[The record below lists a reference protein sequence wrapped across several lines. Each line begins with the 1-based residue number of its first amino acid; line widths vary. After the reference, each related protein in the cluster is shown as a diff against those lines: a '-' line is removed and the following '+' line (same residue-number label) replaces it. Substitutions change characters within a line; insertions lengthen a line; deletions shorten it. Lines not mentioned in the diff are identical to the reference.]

1 MLTYDFCTA
10 LYDLLVEK
18 SIHSRFVW
26 NKGIIMCNIFEDEHG
41 ALPDNLED
49 KLKDAISEWVSDTL
63 PEIPPDKVTDL
74 VRDAF
79 NGTESGTV
87 KPIVFYRHFE
97 GARFVIDLNL
107 LREVER
113 DVLTRWKAKKFI
125 QAALQACPM
134 YEFLSIRDVIFL
146 TYTETG
152 ESVSWRKAS
161 KIMKLY
167 EDVQAVKRNGHLK
180 TKGRQINLPK
190 ARAFLREWQKTLDF

>member
-1 MLTYDFCTA
+1 MLTYNFCTT
-10 LYDLLVEK
+10 LYDLLVDN
-18 SIHSRFVW
+18 SINSRFVW
-26 NKGIIMCNIFEDEHG
+26 NKGIIMCNIFEDENG

-49 KLKDAISEWVSDTL
+49 TLKDALSEWVSGTL

-74 VRDAF
+74 VSESF
-79 NGTESGTV
+79 NGTVSGTV

-97 GARFVIDLNL
+97 GARLVIDLNL

-113 DVLTRWKAKKFI
+113 KVLTHWKAKKVI
-125 QAALQACPM
+125 QAALQARPM
-134 YEFLSIRDVIFL
+134 YKFLSIRDVIFL

-167 EDVQAVKRNGHLK
+167 EDVEAVKRNGHLK
-180 TKGRQINLPK
+180 TKGREINLTK
-190 ARAFLREWQKTLDF
+190 ARAFLRSWQKTLDF